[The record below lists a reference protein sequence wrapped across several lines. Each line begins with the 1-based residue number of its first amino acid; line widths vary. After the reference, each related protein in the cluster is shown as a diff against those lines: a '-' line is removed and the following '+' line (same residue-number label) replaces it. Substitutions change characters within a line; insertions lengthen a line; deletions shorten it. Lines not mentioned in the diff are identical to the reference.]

1 MLNRWFLGWSKVII
15 YVPSTK
21 DVNVPLS
28 KEEAEDVVQ
37 QTAKFLS
44 QRFGGATSHPARG
57 FWVSEDSGLVGEDV
71 TLVYTFARLRR
82 KDRNVI
88 VEFALGLKAEL
99 NQEAILVEINGEP
112 LFL

>member
-1 MLNRWFLGWSKVII
+1 MLNRWFLGWSKVVI

-28 KEEAEDVVQ
+28 KAEDVVNS
-37 QTAKFLS
+37 TAKFLS
-44 QRFGGATSHPARG
+44 QRFGGATSYPARG
-57 FWVSEDSGLVGEDV
+57 FWLSEESGLVKEDV

-82 KDRNVI
+82 KDRKEVI
-88 VEFALGLKAEL
+88 EFCLGLKAHL
-99 NQEAILVEINGEP
+99 NQESILLEINGEP